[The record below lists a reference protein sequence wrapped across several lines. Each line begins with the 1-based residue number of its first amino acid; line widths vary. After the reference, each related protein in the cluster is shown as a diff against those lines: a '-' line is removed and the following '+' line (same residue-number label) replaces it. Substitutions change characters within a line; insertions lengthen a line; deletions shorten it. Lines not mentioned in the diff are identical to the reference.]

1 MATVKIK
8 YRNKEYEVNAG
19 MTVRD
24 AIKKIGLEPEAV
36 LAVSDGKLITDDT
49 ILREGM
55 QIKLVAVVSG
65 GAWSLTPALSRR
77 ERELL
82 PSPSGRGA
90 GGEGEPRG
98 EEKP

>member
-49 ILREGM
+49 SLREGM

-65 GAWSLTPALSRR
+65 GAWSLTPN
-77 ERELL
+77 
-82 PSPSGRGA
+82 PSPGGRGA
-90 GGEGEPRG
+90 GGEGEPRS